1 MPQSRSSKV
10 GAILLFVASLAGLGV
25 ALYAYFAPLT
35 GVTGS
40 IGALVV
46 ILACI
51 ALAVMALMLAAAKG
65 RGALIALRILILV
78 GLVGTCFAG
87 LLLHQWWI
95 GVAMAVGLLGLI
107 LDMVR
112 HTSNA
117 NRFVYS

>member
-1 MPQSRSSKV
+1 MPQSPSSKA
-10 GAILLFVASLAGLGV
+10 GAILLLIASLAGLAI
-25 ALYAYFAPLT
+25 ALYAYFTPLT

-46 ILACI
+46 ILACA
-51 ALAVMALMLAAAKG
+51 ALAVMALILAAVNG
-65 RGALIALRILILV
+65 RGALIALRILILI

-95 GVAMAVGLLGLI
+95 GAAMVIGLLGLI

-112 HTSNA
+112 HTSSA
-117 NRFVYS
+117 NRYVYS

>member
-1 MPQSRSSKV
+1 MPQPRLSKV
-10 GAILLFVASLAGLGV
+10 GAILLFIASLAGLAV
-25 ALYAYFAPLT
+25 ALYAYFTPLT

-46 ILACI
+46 ILACV
-51 ALAVMALMLAAAKG
+51 ALAVMALILTAAKG
-65 RGALIALRILILV
+65 HGALIALRFLIFI

-95 GVAMAVGLLGLI
+95 GVAMAIGLLGLV

-112 HTSNA
+112 HASA
-117 NRFVYS
+117 NRLAHS

>member
-1 MPQSRSSKV
+1 MPQSRSSNV
-10 GAILLFVASLAGLGV
+10 GAMLLLIASLAGLGV
-25 ALYAYFAPLT
+25 ALYAYFTPLT

-51 ALAVMALMLAAAKG
+51 ALAVMALMLATANG
-65 RGALIALRILILV
+65 RGALIALRTLILL

-95 GVAMAVGLLGLI
+95 GVAMVVGLVGLI

-112 HTSNA
+112 HAST
-117 NRFVYS
+117 NRPAYS

>member
-1 MPQSRSSKV
+1 MPQSLSSKA
-10 GAILLFVASLAGLGV
+10 GAILVFIASLVGLGV

-35 GVTGS
+35 GVNGS

-51 ALAVMALMLAAAKG
+51 ALAVMALILAAVNS
-65 RGALIALRILILV
+65 RGALIALRILLLV
-78 GLVGTCFAG
+78 GLVGTCVAG

-95 GVAMAVGLLGLI
+95 GVAMVVGLLGLI
-107 LDMVR
+107 LDMAR
-112 HTSNA
+112 HGSNA

>member
-1 MPQSRSSKV
+1 MLQSRSSKA
-10 GAILLFVASLAGLGV
+10 GAMLLLIASLAGLGV
-25 ALYAYFAPLT
+25 ALYAYFTPLT

-40 IGALVV
+40 IGALVA

-51 ALAVMALMLAAAKG
+51 ALAVMALMLAAANG
-65 RGALIALRILILV
+65 RGTLIALRILIFL

-87 LLLHQWWI
+87 LLLHQWWV
-95 GVAMAVGLLGLI
+95 GVAMVVGLLGLI

-112 HTSNA
+112 HTGSS